1 MAKKSSNKKTAK
13 ANFAELESQ
22 TRDVAYK
29 IWLAGVGA
37 YGRAFEGVAEGA
49 AKVAEGSTDMFEDL
63 VKRGAK
69 IEGDMKTRISK
80 NETLN
85 RATDTVSK
93 AAEVVTDFQEKATE
107 RLEARM
113 ERMRTLLGLPS
124 VGDATTALHSKIDRL
139 EDEISQLSV
148 KKTAKARAEMK
159 SLKGR
164 LARLA
169 EEIATVEGKS
179 KTKAAKKPAAKKKTV
194 AKKSAAKKTA
204 AKKTTAK
211 KTSAKKAPAKKAAA
225 AKAATE

>member
-1 MAKKSSNKKTAK
+1 MAKKSTEKKTAK
-13 ANFAELESQ
+13 TNFADLEA

-69 IEGDMKTRISK
+69 IEGDMKTRLSK
-80 NETLN
+80 NDALS
-85 RATDTVSK
+85 RATDTVNK

-113 ERMRTLLGLPS
+113 ERMRSLLGLPRT
-124 VGDATTALHSKIDRL
+124 GDATNALHSKIDRL
-139 EDEISQLSV
+139 EDEIAQLSV

-159 SLKGR
+159 SLKAR

-169 EEIATVEGKS
+169 DEIATVEGKS
-179 KTKAAKKPAAKKKTV
+179 KAKTAKKAAPKKKTVAKKTAAKKTAAKKPAAKKV
-194 AKKSAAKKTA
+194 A
-204 AKKTTAK
+204 
-211 KTSAKKAPAKKAAA
+211 AKKAAP
-225 AKAATE
+225 AKAVKATS